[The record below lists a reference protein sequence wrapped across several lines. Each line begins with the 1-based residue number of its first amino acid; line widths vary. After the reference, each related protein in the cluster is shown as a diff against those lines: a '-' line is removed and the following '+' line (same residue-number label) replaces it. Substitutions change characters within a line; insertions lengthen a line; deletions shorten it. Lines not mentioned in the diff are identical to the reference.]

1 MHLRTT
7 PYTPSP
13 ASDVYDC
20 GRPVRMLR
28 ASLYHWSAV
37 TARFQAV
44 KEQADSSL
52 LKAEQLAMAVMV
64 YILWDD
70 ETVGWDTAIDSE
82 SLLDLS
88 DEALIDAGRTIA
100 RELYSLQ
107 TFLRLG
113 ISVDM
118 LAEAFLANLQ
128 GNRPKALPLPATI

>member
-7 PYTPSP
+7 SYTPSP

-28 ASLYHWSAV
+28 ASLYHWSAI

-44 KEQADSSL
+44 KEQADSPL

-70 ETVGWDTAIDSE
+70 ETVGWDTAVDADTI
-82 SLLDLS
+82 LDLS
-88 DEALIDAGRTIA
+88 DEGLIDAGRTIA
-100 RELYSLQ
+100 KELYSLQ

>member
-7 PYTPSP
+7 PYTPSL

-28 ASLYHWSAV
+28 ASLYHWSAI

-44 KEQADSSL
+44 KEQADSL
-52 LKAEQLAMAVMV
+52 TLKSGQLAMATMI

-70 ETVGWDTAIDSE
+70 ETVGWDTVVNPETI
-82 SLLDLS
+82 LDMP
-88 DEALIDAGRTIA
+88 DDALIDVGRAIA
-100 RELYSLQ
+100 KELYSLQ

-113 ISVDM
+113 VSVDR

-128 GNRPKALPLPATI
+128 GDRPKAVPLLATI